1 MTIQLS
7 KLLSTGE
14 FGQFLTNRHTVVTVC
29 RHNGYRTEL
38 GSTSIIWRESG
49 TVDHVQGTEADS
61 IAPSLVN
68 AVALRIV
75 RRVPNLRRQ
84 AIGSVLWTLGGYRA
98 RIESKLRPDSEHPV
112 WSCAIYRPDGS
123 WHSTM
128 NYNRYGLPMSMQDDK
143 TEFDLVWSHD
153 DVDKDMQ
160 LQVHAIDIHS
170 NPAHKIDAAEA
181 EVRIAAAM
189 SDGAI
194 YQAASDARHGTAA
207 TLGHLASNGGLRGHS
222 VGDIFPYIHM
232 YKGPDFENW
241 VRCPDGTEEG
251 PFASRDAMIRFIETH
266 QLMKEQEALPT
277 FTEPPLQVIGCQTSD
292 ILVTR
297 KKAERMLELIEYL
310 DFCLLFEDTPDIGV
324 VDDNGDWH
332 SLQEYLDIL
341 EQSNKLLE
349 E

>member
-14 FGQFLTNRHTVVTVC
+14 FGQFLTNRHTVLTVC

-38 GSTSIIWRESG
+38 GEGNTIIWRESG
-49 TVDHVQGTEADS
+49 TPDHIQGTTADR
-61 IAPSLVN
+61 VD
-68 AVALRIV
+68 AVALRLV

-84 AIGSVLWTLGGYRA
+84 AIGSVLWTRGGYRA

-112 WSCAIYRPDGS
+112 WSCALYRPDGS

-128 NYNRYGLPMSMQDDK
+128 NYDRSGLPVNMQDCE
-143 TEFDLVWSHD
+143 TEFDLVWSHE
-153 DVDKDMQ
+153 DVDAEMQ
-160 LQVHAIDIHS
+160 LQVHTIDIHS
-170 NPAHKIDAAEA
+170 NPAHKVNAVQRQVIHEIGELADE
-181 EVRIAAAM
+181 M
-189 SDGAI
+189 
-194 YQAASDARHGTAA
+194 QAGVAA
-207 TLGHLASNGGLRGHS
+207 TRGHLASNGGLRGHS

-232 YKGPDFENW
+232 YKGPDFEDW

-251 PFASRDAMIRFIETH
+251 PFANRDAMIRFIETH
-266 QLMKEQEALPT
+266 QLMKEHDALPT

-324 VDDNGDWH
+324 VDDNGEWH
-332 SLQEYLDIL
+332 SLQDYLNIL
-341 EQSNKLLE
+341 EQSNKLQE
-349 E
+349 ESAHDSTN